1 LAIEL
6 AAARV
11 RALPVAEITARLDD
25 RFRLL
30 AGGGR
35 TLDPRQQTLRATI
48 DWSWEL
54 LGARERRLWRRLVV
68 FAGGWTVAAAEAVC
82 GGDGLDPGD
91 VLGGLFGL
99 VDRSLVVAVGGVPA
113 RFRLLESLRAYG
125 AERLEEAGE
134 TTTLEARHTGWFLDL
149 AEQPHP
155 GFDESWLLRVAADYD
170 NLRAVLDRAVAAP
183 DPDTALR
190 LAGALG
196 WYWANDRHDEGRR
209 RIEAA
214 LALDPE
220 GPPSPQLA
228 RALQSLTLVD
238 VLLGPRPATLDAAR
252 RSLELFE
259 GYGDRHGVAMSKL
272 LCGQAELQLLG
283 GGDAARLLEEAEAA
297 FGELGDRWGE
307 AYARSARFAA
317 EAFFGQPTRAYA
329 LAEQA
334 LVGFRAAGDRRAGA
348 YLQFVLG
355 MAARFQGRLEE
366 AGDRYQHALAA
377 AREAGPTW
385 VACSTLIE
393 LGSLAAL
400 RGEDARADAMHQEAA
415 ALARRTGMRRGTAH
429 VHNEMGLAAR
439 ARGQPERALPLHQ
452 EALAI
457 HRAMVPS
464 RVPRTLGQV
473 GCTEASLGQ
482 LDAAEAHLR
491 EAATLAL
498 ATPQPPTVLLLLTG
512 FALVA
517 AGRGDHSLAARL
529 LGAAAAGRERLGVP
543 AVGAERVEA
552 DLAGRM
558 ASAGLAPDSFEAA
571 LAEGRA
577 LGPDEALRVALG

>member
-1 LAIEL
+1 ME
-6 AAARV
+6 
-11 RALPVAEITARLDD
+11 EGD
-25 RFRLL
+25 RRLL
-30 AGGGR
+30 GR
-35 TLDPRQQTLRATI
+35 L
-48 DWSWEL
+48 S
-54 LGARERRLWRRLVV
+54 V
-68 FAGGWTVAAAEAVC
+68 FSGGWTVAAAEAVA
-82 GGDGLDPGD
+82 GGDGLDPGG
-91 VLGGLFGL
+91 VLEGLFGL
-99 VDRSLVVAVGGVPA
+99 VDRSLVVAVGGEPA
-113 RFRLLESLRAYG
+113 RFRLLESLRAYA
-125 AERLEEAGE
+125 AERLVEAGE
-134 TTTLEARHTGWFLDL
+134 TEVVEARHTGWFLDL
-149 AEQPHP
+149 AEQAQD
-155 GFDESWLLRVAADYD
+155 GFDEPWLLRVAADYD
-170 NLRAVLDRAVAAP
+170 NLRAVLDRAVATP

-220 GPPSPQLA
+220 GPPTPQLA

-238 VLLGPRPATLDAAR
+238 ILLGPRPATLDAAR

-334 LVGFRAAGDRRAGA
+334 LVGFRAVGDRRAGA
-348 YLQFVLG
+348 YLQFILG

-366 AGDRYQHALAA
+366 AGDRYQQALAA

-439 ARGQPERALPLHQ
+439 GRGQPERALPLHQ

-498 ATPQPPTVLLLLTG
+498 ATPQPPTVLLLLNG

-517 AGRGDHSLAARL
+517 AGRGDHVLAARL

-552 DLAGRM
+552 DLAARM

-571 LAEGRA
+571 LAAGRA